1 MEFSKKHN
9 KLKYLYSWPVIVLL
23 FVVVVLLS
31 LSIFKRFTIEREM
44 YNRRNNAEK
53 ELQKLYEKRE
63 VFQKKVDYLESK
75 RGVEEEIRKDFD
87 VAKEGEQV
95 IVLTGEEPESNEE
108 ISNEEE
114 ELIPWYIFW
123 R

>member
-53 ELQKLYEKRE
+53 ELQELYEKRE
-63 VFQKKVDYLESK
+63 VIQKKVDYLESK

-95 IVLTGEEPESNEE
+95 IVLTGEDPERNEE
-108 ISNEEE
+108 IFNEE